1 MTYST
6 VKNSVKNYTSS
17 VIKGFKDLVFDNEE
31 ISKSGGV
38 YIITENSELMK
49 QIDCLMQKAEP
60 YL

>member
-6 VKNSVKNYTSS
+6 IKNGVKNYTSS
-17 VIKGFKDLVFDNEE
+17 IIKGFKDLVFDNEE

-49 QIDCLMQKAEP
+49 QINYLMQNAES

>member
-17 VIKGFKDLVFDNEE
+17 VIEGFKDLVFNNEE

-49 QIDCLMQKAEP
+49 QIDYLIQKA
-60 YL
+60 